1 MDEKRIKPLLNG
13 SAETML
19 QSFYA
24 RAMYSKNPN
33 NNAGDKKVKNLSGSE
48 RFEMV
53 KEAKEKITGESMV
66 GDVSFVEVNIA
77 KNRNGQTGKSYLFF
91 YKSFGR
97 FDEPSEEW
105 LKQMR
110 EINQE

>member
-1 MDEKRIKPLLNG
+1 MGGVLIVGVLVLCLLLRCLG
-13 SAETML
+13 ED
-19 QSFYA
+19 
-24 RAMYSKNPN
+24 SKNPN
-33 NNAGDKKVKNLSGSE
+33 SNAGDKKMKNLSGSE

-53 KEAKEKITGESMV
+53 KEQKEKITGESMV
-66 GDVSFVEVNIA
+66 GDVSFVEVNVA

-110 EINQE
+110 EINQDNID